1 MLFKAYSCSQLQFST
16 PKWNGFVSFL
26 ARPFVSID
34 NQPELLYIKVNYID
48 KDGNLEV
55 AKDQGKVTGSIGLM
69 VCGNGLAIL

>member
-1 MLFKAYSCSQLQFST
+1 M
-16 PKWNGFVSFL
+16 
-26 ARPFVSID
+26 
-34 NQPELLYIKVNYID
+34 LYIKVNYID